1 MTQMDVLMQWRCQME
16 SVMDRLSRIDEQINQ
31 AFTAV
36 EHDEGTTPELKVV
49 VEVLH
54 DKSAKVLNTLQ
65 GANAWTIRE
74 RIIELEQVADSA
86 KRAAQVHLGIS
97 GGTCHAV
104 VDAHD
109 AVGALRHSLA
119 QP

>member
-1 MTQMDVLMQWRCQME
+1 ME

-31 AFTAV
+31 AYTAV
-36 EHDEGTTPELKVV
+36 EHDDGATPALKIV
-49 VEVLH
+49 VEALH
-54 DKSAKVLNTLQ
+54 DKSANVLNTLL
-65 GANAWTIRE
+65 GAGDRTIRE
-74 RIIELEQVADSA
+74 RIIELEQVANSA
-86 KRAAQVHLGIS
+86 KRAAQIDLGIS

-109 AVGALRHSLA
+109 AVGALRHSLS